1 MPDAGFR
8 SSIAMRLLLLV
19 NCWTNTEKQKVVLPC
34 RTWQATSIVLED
46 GYILCQEHKCAL
58 YIESCQVRLNINKE
72 EALCYSSTLYSTLKP
87 SWYPWPNLGPGSV
100 AGGYS
105 PGVVIFKE
113 NLDHDCVNLPKEDW
127 RVVSVITVAAPRAP
141 RLTVDDQ
148 SFANESDLNDLRGK
162 IKLVYRIAAQN
173 KKRYLV
179 LGRWTQ
185 PGRCFLWGWW
195 KIVSAGAM
203 GCGAYGCP
211 PQLVGHEMKTI
222 LLEKE
227 FSGYFDRVVF
237 AVYSKGRN
245 GNFSVFSAVWG
256 CVEVWT
262 LHMYILG
269 SSKNL
274 LKQIGQPFDN

>member
-1 MPDAGFR
+1 M
-8 SSIAMRLLLLV
+8 
-19 NCWTNTEKQKVVLPC
+19 
-34 RTWQATSIVLED
+34 LED

-58 YIESCQVRLNINKE
+58 YVESCRVRLNINKE

-141 RLTVDDQ
+141 RLTVDGQ
-148 SFANESDLNDLRGK
+148 SLANESDLNDLRGK

-179 LGRWTQ
+179 LGR
-185 PGRCFLWGWW
+185 
-195 KIVSAGAM
+195 
-203 GCGAYGCP
+203 
-211 PQLVGHEMKTI
+211 
-222 LLEKE
+222 
-227 FSGYFDRVVF
+227 
-237 AVYSKGRN
+237 
-245 GNFSVFSAVWG
+245 
-256 CVEVWT
+256 
-262 LHMYILG
+262 
-269 SSKNL
+269 
-274 LKQIGQPFDN
+274 

>member
-1 MPDAGFR
+1 M
-8 SSIAMRLLLLV
+8 
-19 NCWTNTEKQKVVLPC
+19 
-34 RTWQATSIVLED
+34 LED

-58 YIESCQVRLNINKE
+58 YVESCRVRLNINKE

-141 RLTVDDQ
+141 RLTVDGQ

-179 LGRWTQ
+179 LGR
-185 PGRCFLWGWW
+185 
-195 KIVSAGAM
+195 
-203 GCGAYGCP
+203 
-211 PQLVGHEMKTI
+211 
-222 LLEKE
+222 
-227 FSGYFDRVVF
+227 
-237 AVYSKGRN
+237 
-245 GNFSVFSAVWG
+245 
-256 CVEVWT
+256 
-262 LHMYILG
+262 
-269 SSKNL
+269 
-274 LKQIGQPFDN
+274 